1 MNRSNPRA
9 VLMATKPAMA
19 MDRMPRMT
27 TIHMPMT
34 TVRTII
40 RMCTALIASM
50 TIDHTAVTR

>member
-1 MNRSNPRA
+1 
-9 VLMATKPAMA
+9 MATKPAMA

-34 TVRTII
+34 KVRTPI

-50 TIDHTAVTR
+50 TIDHTTVTR

>member
-1 MNRSNPRA
+1 
-9 VLMATKPAMA
+9 MATKPAMA

-27 TIHMPMT
+27 TIHMSMT